1 MILLD
6 VSASA
11 SVIVE
16 YFPTP
21 FLPTVMAP
29 DGIELELVDV
39 ADVVVLLVVELVFDV
54 VVVVVAFDVVVV
66 VVFDVV
72 VVVVVV
78 PVPTTHWLYQS
89 FEY

>member
-6 VSASA
+6 VSANA

-16 YFPTP
+16 YLPTP

-29 DGIELELVDV
+29 DGTELELVEV
-39 ADVVVLLVVELVFDV
+39 ADVVVLLVVELVFE
-54 VVVVVAFDVVVV
+54 VVVV

-72 VVVVVV
+72 VVVVAAVVV
-78 PVPTTHWLYQS
+78 PVLAKHWLYQS
-89 FEY
+89 F